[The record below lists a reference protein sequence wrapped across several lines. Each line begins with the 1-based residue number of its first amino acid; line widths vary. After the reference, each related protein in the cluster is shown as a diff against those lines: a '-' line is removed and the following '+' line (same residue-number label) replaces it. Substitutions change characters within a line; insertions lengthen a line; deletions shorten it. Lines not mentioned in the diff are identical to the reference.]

1 MNMIRI
7 AVCFSGQSRTYK
19 QCLLN
24 QKRLIESIDIQGQLL
39 QIDYFLH
46 TWDTNQW
53 TSVSSDKMKLNSIP
67 HVKAN
72 VDIEYIKSTV
82 NLVDYKIEKFNENT
96 HNGFWPGLLYS
107 MYYCNYLKRKKE
119 IMDSFRYDL
128 VIKMRFDVLFNPML
142 KYTIPLPLEDHI
154 MYTASLMSRMPNELN
169 FYNFDDVFFYGTS
182 FTMDIISDTYRFV
195 NKKLGHKIFENEIEN
210 KDLSFEFYY
219 GPGCLIYRH
228 GTLYGMSPGKIN
240 PLYYIIAR
248 YGVMARNLDGIRDF
262 EEIAKLNQNYYN
274 NINNSTRLI

>member
-1 MNMIRI
+1 
-7 AVCFSGQSRTYK
+7 
-19 QCLLN
+19 
-24 QKRLIESIDIQGQLL
+24 
-39 QIDYFLH
+39 
-46 TWDTNQW
+46 
-53 TSVSSDKMKLNSIP
+53 
-67 HVKAN
+67 
-72 VDIEYIKSTV
+72 
-82 NLVDYKIEKFNENT
+82 
-96 HNGFWPGLLYS
+96 

-142 KYTIPLPLEDHI
+142 KYSIPLPLEDHI

-248 YGVMARNLDGIRDF
+248 YGVLGRNLDGIRDF